1 MGGGAPYP
9 SPPPL
14 LCAGGY
20 DREELVCGGCSVPAG
35 AAAAECPKHGTT
47 YIEYKCRCGMDV

>member
-1 MGGGAPYP
+1 MGG
-9 SPPPL
+9 
-14 LCAGGY
+14 GGY

-47 YIEYKCRCGMDV
+47 YIEYKCRCGPKV